1 MKRTRSRIDLS
12 VEAKNRNFFQVS
24 SLANDCHFFSRHK
37 FFAVYFRMKS
47 VDLDYAMV
55 KIKKA
60 EREVLRRNKKFKAI
74 RAKELSIDN
83 LNSLAR
89 IHKMQSPSQKQII
102 VIPEN

>member
-1 MKRTRSRIDLS
+1 MFKQKVTI
-12 VEAKNRNFFQVS
+12 FFKSAPWPTIIIFLVATS
-24 SLANDCHFFSRHK
+24 FA
-37 FFAVYFRMKS
+37 AVYFRMKS

-60 EREVLRRNKKFKAI
+60 EREVLRRNKKFKAV

-89 IHKMQSPSQKQII
+89 IHKMQSPTQKQII